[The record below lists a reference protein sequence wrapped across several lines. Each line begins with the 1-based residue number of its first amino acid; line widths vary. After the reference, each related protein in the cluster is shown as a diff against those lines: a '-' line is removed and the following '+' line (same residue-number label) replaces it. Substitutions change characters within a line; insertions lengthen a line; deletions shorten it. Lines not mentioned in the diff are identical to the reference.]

1 MGTVSYIVDEQLMI
15 SQTYFRCIFK
25 DGLCLA
31 ILFLPI
37 SSLTVLNFLRPKFL
51 DIYRKVPLKNT
62 IKNTQVPLFYHVNLT
77 YVNYFIVSRLL
88 FKIVGA

>member
-15 SQTYFRCIFK
+15 SQTYFRCILK
-25 DGLCLA
+25 DGCLCLA
-31 ILFLPI
+31 ILFFPI

-62 IKNTQVPLFYHVNLT
+62 I
-77 YVNYFIVSRLL
+77 
-88 FKIVGA
+88 